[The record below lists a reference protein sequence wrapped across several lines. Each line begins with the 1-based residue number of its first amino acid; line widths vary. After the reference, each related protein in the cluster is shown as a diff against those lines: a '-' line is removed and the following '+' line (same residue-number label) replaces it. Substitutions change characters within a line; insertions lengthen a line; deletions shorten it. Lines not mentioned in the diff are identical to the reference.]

1 MDAPRIKELISSKK
15 SPVTVEQM
23 QTENGERA
31 WRLTACG
38 ITAHGAS
45 PKGGSNAL
53 TILCEAI
60 CRYELAS
67 ENDCKVLSWIVS
79 INKDGNGT
87 PLGVFFEDEISG
99 PTILT
104 VTQGWIR
111 DGHLVFGFLSK
122 YPAGCKED
130 LAVTA
135 KKKANENGFSLNVTR
150 NTKPTLFDP
159 NHPAVTIMTDTYN
172 RLTKNK
178 AKPFVMSGGTYA
190 RKLPRAF
197 ACGTG
202 MPLPPAPEGLFL
214 KGHGD
219 YHQPDE
225 AISLKRVEMAL
236 VIYIKGILEICRKV
250 KL

>member
-1 MDAPRIKELISSKK
+1 MHGDL
-15 SPVTVEQM
+15 Q
-23 QTENGERA
+23 
-31 WRLTACG
+31 LCG

-53 TILCEAI
+53 TIPLCEAI

-67 ENDCKVLSWIVS
+67 ENDCKVLSWIIS

-130 LAVTA
+130 LAVT
-135 KKKANENGFSLNVTR
+135 
-150 NTKPTLFDP
+150 
-159 NHPAVTIMTDTYN
+159 
-172 RLTKNK
+172 
-178 AKPFVMSGGTYA
+178 
-190 RKLPRAF
+190 
-197 ACGTG
+197 
-202 MPLPPAPEGLFL
+202 
-214 KGHGD
+214 
-219 YHQPDE
+219 
-225 AISLKRVEMAL
+225 LKR
-236 VIYIKGILEICRKV
+236 KQ
-250 KL
+250 